1 MSLSMASLSLSMESE
16 SPSAS
21 SISSSFSFLEASLN
35 GSLVTIVY
43 VPSKSNFFTFAL
55 ISI

>member
-1 MSLSMASLSLSMESE
+1 MSLSMASLNSSIESE
-16 SPSAS
+16 SSSAS
-21 SISSSFSFLEASLN
+21 RISSSFSFLEASLN

-55 ISI
+55 ISM